1 MANEEG
7 EQFPEGGRGGWR
19 KKVVKLDSKVG
30 VKGETDGQLDK

>member
-1 MANEEG
+1 MRKESN
-7 EQFPEGGRGGWR
+7 FRKGGGGGWR